1 MGFLGAGAI
10 IKSGASVRGLT
21 TAGCIWVSAS
31 LGMAVGFG
39 YYMPAVIVALFT
51 MFTLVFLNKLEQ
63 VYSKVSYRKMN
74 IIVSDNNGVTK
85 DIIDLVKQDDIDVRF
100 CEYRNN
106 LEEKIMDISLVLKIK
121 HKGLT
126 DKLSY
131 GVVENIKSK
140 IQGVKSISW
149 EQVKD

>member
-1 MGFLGAGAI
+1 
-10 IKSGASVRGLT
+10 
-21 TAGCIWVSAS
+21 
-31 LGMAVGFG
+31 MAVGFG
-39 YYMPAVIVALFT
+39 YYMPAVIATLFT
-51 MFTLVFLNKLEQ
+51 IFTLVFLNKLEQ

-85 DIIDLVKQDDIDVRF
+85 DIIDLVKQDNIDIQF
-100 CEYRNN
+100 CEYKKN

-126 DKLSY
+126 DKLSH
-131 GVVENIKSK
+131 GVIENIKSK

-149 EQVKD
+149 ERVKD